1 MEIFNALLGVLE
13 PLTFLYLL
21 IGVLAGAVL
30 GVLPGLTAT
39 MGVAVLTPLTF
50 WLPPAQGF
58 AMLIGVYNSAIWAGG
73 ITAILIN
80 TPGTPASIASTFD
93 GYAMTRRG
101 EAGIALGINTIYS
114 VIGGLFST
122 VILAVLS
129 FPLSKFALSFGPSE
143 YFAVAIWGITMMA
156 AVSTGSVIK
165 GLILGVLGLLIS
177 TVGLDP
183 MLGFKRFTFGN
194 PQLLDGISFVP
205 VLIGMFGL
213 SEVFYQISQ
222 YRKEDERS
230 NAEIEQIRIGA
241 IFMKWARYVA
251 TIPST
256 VMSCIV
262 SVVVGAI
269 PGAGG
274 DIASIIC
281 WGQARKMSKKSE
293 EFGKGSDEGLAASCT
308 GNNGVI
314 GGALTTML
322 TLGIPGDAVTAVLIG
337 SLMVYGI
344 QPGPMMFVEHR
355 PLIMTIIAL
364 MVMANVL
371 ILILGLVTN
380 RLATRILLVNQKT
393 IWAIVIILCIVGS
406 FALNNSFYD
415 VVFAIAGGILGFLF
429 RKLDFPAGPFILGLL
444 LGKLIESNLRR
455 GLSLTQGSYVDFFS
469 RPMTLAI
476 FGLIFLSL
484 AWSFKKRKPV
494 ANASGQES

>member
-1 MEIFNALLGVLE
+1 MDMINGFLTVLE

-21 IGVLAGAVL
+21 IGVLAGSVL

-93 GYAMTRRG
+93 GYAMTKRG
-101 EAGIALGINTIYS
+101 EAGVALGINTIYS

-122 VILAVLS
+122 LVLAVFS

-143 YFAVAIWGITMMA
+143 YFAISIWGITMMA
-156 AVSTGSVIK
+156 AVSNGSVIK
-165 GLILGVLGLLIS
+165 GLILGVAGLLVS
-177 TVGLDP
+177 TVGVDP

-194 PQLLDGISFVP
+194 TNLMDGISFVP

-213 SEVFYQISQ
+213 SEVFYQISTFRQ
-222 YRKEDERS
+222 ADQRTG
-230 NAEIEQIRIGA
+230 AELSRIRISGV
-241 IFMKWARYVA
+241 FMKWVRYAA

-256 VMSCIV
+256 IMSCIV

-281 WGQARKMSKKSE
+281 WGQAKKMSKKSE
-293 EFGKGSDEGLAASCT
+293 EFGKGSVEGLAASCT

-322 TLGIPGDAVTAVLIG
+322 TLGIPGDAVTAILIG

-344 QPGPMMFVEHR
+344 QPGPAMFVEHK
-355 PLIMTIIAL
+355 PLVMTIIAL
-364 MVMANVL
+364 MVVANL
-371 ILILGLVTN
+371 IILVLGL
-380 RLATRILLVNQKT
+380 ATSRISTKILLVNQKT
-393 IWAIVIILCIVGS
+393 IWVMVIILCVIGS

-415 VVFAIAGGILGFLF
+415 VVFMFVGGLVGFVC
-429 RKLDFPAGPFILGLL
+429 RKLDFPTGPFILGLL
-444 LGKLIESNLRR
+444 LGKLVESNLRR
-455 GLSLTQGSYVDFFS
+455 GLSLTQGSYIDFFN
-469 RPMTLAI
+469 RPITLAI
-476 FGLIFLSL
+476 FGLIVLSL
-484 AWSFKKRKPV
+484 VWSLKKK
-494 ANASGQES
+494 AGQPGAT

>member
-1 MEIFNALLGVLE
+1 MEMINGFLSVFE
-13 PLTFLYLL
+13 PLTFIYLL
-21 IGVLAGAVL
+21 IGVLAGSVL

-50 WLPPAQGF
+50 WLPPSQGF
-58 AMLIGVYNSAIWAGG
+58 AMLIGVYNSALWAGG

-93 GYAMTRRG
+93 GYAMTKRG

-122 VILAVLS
+122 LVLAVFS
-129 FPLSKFALSFGPSE
+129 FPLSNFALGFGPSE
-143 YFAVAIWGITMMA
+143 YFAVSIWGITMMA
-156 AVSTGSVIK
+156 AVSNGSVIK
-165 GLILGVLGLLIS
+165 GLILGVAGLLVS
-177 TVGLDP
+177 TIGIDP

-194 PQLLDGISFVP
+194 TNLLDGISFVP

-213 SEVFYQISQ
+213 SEILYQIST
-222 YRKEDERS
+222 YRKEEQRS
-230 NAEIEQIRIGA
+230 SEVLSRIRIGSV
-241 IFMKWARYVA
+241 FMKWTRYAA

-256 VMSCIV
+256 IMSSVV
-262 SVVVGAI
+262 SVIVGAI

-281 WGQARKMSKKSE
+281 WGQAKKMSKKSE
-293 EFGKGSDEGLAASCT
+293 EFGKGSVEGLASSCT
-308 GNNGVI
+308 ANNGVI

-344 QPGPMMFVEHR
+344 QPGPAMFVENQ
-355 PLIMTIIAL
+355 PLVMTIIAL
-364 MVMANVL
+364 MVMANL
-371 ILILGLVTN
+371 IILVFG
-380 RLATRILLVNQKT
+380 LATSKISTKILLVNQKT
-393 IWAIVIILCIVGS
+393 IWVTVIILCVVGS

-415 VVFAIAGGILGFLF
+415 VVFMVIGGLLGFLF

-444 LGKLIESNLRR
+444 LGKLVESNLRR
-455 GLSLTQGSYVDFFS
+455 GLSLTQGSYIDFFN
-469 RPMTLAI
+469 RPITLTI
-476 FGLIFLSL
+476 FGLIILSL
-484 AWSFKKRKPV
+484 VWSFKKKKIT
-494 ANASGQES
+494 ATGTT